1 MIFKPGLLNNLTVS
15 SIRKILNLL
24 ISLIGVIHRV
34 RFERILPPRILGR
47 RISKSKKHITY
58 IIILLIMFFSF
69 NIKV

>member
-1 MIFKPGLLNNLTVS
+1 M
-15 SIRKILNLL
+15 L
-24 ISLIGVIHRV
+24 IGLIGVIHRV

-47 RISKSKKHITY
+47 RISKSKKHRTY

>member
-1 MIFKPGLLNNLTVS
+1 MIFKPGLLNYLTF
-15 SIRKILNLL
+15 KFLLNLML
-24 ISLIGVIHRV
+24 NNLVIHRV

-47 RISKSKKHITY
+47 RISKSKKHRTY

>member
-1 MIFKPGLLNNLTVS
+1 MIFKPGLLNYLTLS
-15 SIRKILNLL
+15 LIRKILNLL
-24 ISLIGVIHRV
+24 IGLIGVINRV

-47 RISKSKKHITY
+47 RISKSKKHRTY